1 MLIPRRLTG
10 TRARGAARMALV
22 AVVALCVIG
31 GLASFAGQLPA
42 ALEALSGA
50 DPGLL
55 ALAAGA
61 ELLSYIFIATTF
73 GRLTG
78 PGKRVSGWLAARTA
92 IVAYGLGN
100 ILPGSPA
107 PGITLATMDLR
118 RRGMATRQRNLA
130 MAWTAWFLVC
140 GFLGIAGAAA
150 VLGAARGRIPEEN
163 EAIVLGLASF
173 VLAMLVVT
181 ALLAAHPR
189 PLEWAAMFVGRSRWG
204 GAIADDDVRMTG
216 QHWHSD
222 AMQALGGFWNRQA
235 VATAAAA
242 SWLAD
247 AVCLAVALRAVGVMV
262 DFDVLLLGYAAAI
275 VVSAIPF
282 LPGGAGAVEAALP
295 AVLRHYGVPL
305 DAAIA
310 GTLAWRALALL
321 LPAATGAIVLLA
333 PRALRWSMARAR
345 RPAAGALTAD

>member
-1 MLIPRRLTG
+1 M
-10 TRARGAARMALV
+10 AA
-22 AVVALCVIG
+22 
-31 GLASFAGQLPA
+31 GLASFGGQLPR
-42 ALEALSGA
+42 ALEALSEA
-50 DPGLL
+50 DPALL

-61 ELLSYIFIATTF
+61 ELLSYIFIAATF

-78 PGKRVSGWLAARTA
+78 PGKRESGWLAARTA

-118 RRGMATRQRNLA
+118 RRGMATRHRNLA

-150 VLGAARGRIPEEN
+150 VLAAARGRIPEEH
-163 EAIVLGLASF
+163 EAIVLGVASF

-189 PLEWAAMFVGRSRWG
+189 PLEWAAKFAGRSRWG

-235 VATAAAA
+235 VAASAAA

-247 AVCLAVALRAVGVMV
+247 AVCLAIALRAVGVTI
-262 DFDVLLLGYAAAI
+262 DFDILLLGYVAAI
-275 VVSAIPF
+275 LVSAIPF

-295 AVLRHYGVPL
+295 AILKHYGVPL

-321 LPAATGAIVLLA
+321 LPAATGAVVLVA
-333 PRALRWSMARAR
+333 PRSMRWCLARAGR
-345 RPAAGALTAD
+345 SPANALATD